1 VTERTPVDWA
11 YIRRM
16 TWWLVPLGFL
26 GLDLVVLAKYV
37 EPSVLVGFDASLYAE
52 ASRAWLEGTD
62 PWQVSQ
68 QGIFYGAPPPTLVPF
83 ALFAFLPGIVTSL
96 IWIIGSAALAALAIR
111 ALRLAWWWLAFPPIV
126 DSVLVGN
133 PDVAVL
139 AALVVAGGRLDVVA
153 PFLKIYALV
162 PMVGERRWRSV
173 VVCLAALAA
182 SLLVLPWS
190 SWIAQLPAITAN
202 LATTS
207 ETTSVYGQPVLMLM
221 AVVVLLALG
230 LRRAGWLS
238 VPLLWPHTQLHYLA
252 ISVPGLTPFLA
263 LAWCF
268 PTPEMLLLS
277 TAVFALIETVRHT
290 LGRRATETSHQPTS
304 VPDRA

>member
-1 VTERTPVDWA
+1 VTAAASIDWA
-11 YIRRM
+11 FIRRA
-16 TWWLVPLGFL
+16 TWWLVPLGFF

-37 EPSVLVGFDASLYAE
+37 EHPVLIGFDASLYAE
-52 ASRAWLEGTD
+52 ASRAWLHGQD

-68 QGIFYGAPPPTLVPF
+68 QGIYYAAPPPTLVPF
-83 ALFAFLPGIVTSL
+83 IPFAFLPGFATSV
-96 IWIIGSAALAALAIR
+96 IWIVGSIALAAMAIR
-111 ALRLAWWWLAFPPIV
+111 ALGLPWWWLAFPPIV

-139 AALVVAGGRLDVVA
+139 AALVIAGGRLDVVA

-173 VVCLAALAA
+173 VICVVALAA
-182 SLLVLPWS
+182 SLLVLPWER
-190 SWIAQLPAITAN
+190 WIAQLPTITSN
-202 LATTS
+202 LAETS
-207 ETTSVYGQPVLMLM
+207 ETTSVYGQPLLM
-221 AVVVLLALG
+221 AMAIVVLLALG

-277 TAVFALIETVRHT
+277 TAVVALLETIRRVRGHAPAES
-290 LGRRATETSHQPTS
+290 RPR
-304 VPDRA
+304 